1 MTSAARTGRFT
12 PWENPST
19 LPIRSAFAWFAYFAV
34 PSAFSRLILARLRL
48 TEFPRAW
55 NLPSEGLRR
64 GQPSRVGRP
73 LPVCSGAA
81 SGEATENSPRFQPW
95 ECGQTIHKPRRGE
108 RAFGGSRNVF
118 GRPSGTRFL
127 SGDANPAMKRW
138 AIVGCPRGTLAGEP
152 WVRSRSSITLLVCS
166 LCPDRPARSQTK
178 FRVDAVLTATFGVA
192 GTRPNFR
199 QVRSAVGQPCVVGDA
214 RAVGQMSAPVG
225 KLQLAGV
232 SVNRPGFSKG
242 VIG

>member
-1 MTSAARTGRFT
+1 M
-12 PWENPST
+12 
-19 LPIRSAFAWFAYFAV
+19 
-34 PSAFSRLILARLRL
+34 SRLA
-48 TEFPRAW
+48 
-55 NLPSEGLRR
+55 
-64 GQPSRVGRP
+64 
-73 LPVCSGAA
+73 VCFRAA
-81 SGEATENSPRFQPW
+81 SERRPKIAHGFNRGSAGKRYTSP
-95 ECGQTIHKPRRGE
+95 GGRRSE

-138 AIVGCPRGTLAGEP
+138 PIVGCPRGTLAGEP

-232 SVNRPGFSKG
+232 SVNRPGFSKS
-242 VIG
+242 VF